1 MRLCEK
7 INVAC
12 LAQSKDNTYI
22 YYYCHY
28 YYFIQKESIVVKR
41 TDLEPELDSNTKTAT

>member
-22 YYYCHY
+22 YYY
-28 YYFIQKESIVVKR
+28 FIQQESIVVKR